1 MEIFKAPTLR
11 LTVLNKNN
19 THNVHRHG
27 KCYQRFNKALT
38 HNADINKDSSIKSE
52 IV

>member
-1 MEIFKAPTLR
+1 MYIEMD
-11 LTVLNKNN
+11 
-19 THNVHRHG
+19 NVIR
-27 KCYQRFNKALT
+27 KKEKRKKKKPLT